1 MITAIQNIS
10 AVERS
15 RLVECEAVIKTGLN
29 TFTEV
34 GNALA
39 EIRDSRLYR
48 EQFDT
53 FEAYCRDRW
62 GMERAHAYRLVDA
75 AKVVNLLSP
84 IGDNKEHFE
93 NVATHK
99 IAMGMSESQARE
111 LAPLKD
117 QPETLRSV
125 VMEAAETARQMN
137 KPITANILR
146 SAVTNRM
153 NSMAAESDKEMK
165 EATSH
170 FTETMREKF
179 SARTMQMC
187 GWLIG
192 HTSELATKYEPSWF
206 ATSFGKHMEKRHL
219 ESAQRARN
227 WLDIFIEQLK
237 KEIK

>member
-1 MITAIQNIS
+1 MTTAIQKIT
-10 AVERS
+10 AVEKS
-15 RLVECEAVIKTGLN
+15 RLAECEAVIKTGLN

-48 EQFDT
+48 DQFDT
-53 FEAYCRDRW
+53 FEAYCRDKWSMARST
-62 GMERAHAYRLVDA
+62 AYQMIDGA
-75 AKVVNLLSP
+75 AVSAIADKT
-84 IGDNKEHFE
+84 GF
-93 NVATHK
+93 K
-99 IAMGMSESQARE
+99 ISSESQARE
-111 LAPLKD
+111 LVPLKNE
-117 QPETLRSV
+117 PETLRSV

-146 SAVTNRM
+146 SAVTSRM